1 MGSQNLYRMY
11 VKPIVELEV
20 WYNYNAKRVFIR
32 MRERSEGP
40 SYSGGSLQYI
50 YMEEFYFHAI
60 MN

>member
-1 MGSQNLYRMY
+1 MY